1 MRKYLVLSIV
11 IGALTISAQALVGI
25 SYKGKVEVKLPP
37 EQQQKQ
43 EQMTKEDQAMMKSMG
58 LGNGLSGF
66 QFEAK
71 AENGKYKMTYTTGFA
86 IFPKGSYILGDAKA
100 RVGYIVFPERQE
112 YVKLDIDELQGTA
125 NKLSSSVHMQFE
137 NEHVEVTPLPPEVIS
152 GLPCTGKRIKVS
164 YDVKTRIMGMHH
176 KSHIE
181 ETTDFYS
188 TSKYDVMAAFGDR
201 NWQAQGIA
209 TGDPGFDKTI
219 AAKVGF
225 LGFPVRV
232 RTEKTTDG
240 KPEAT
245 TILTTEDVHMTPIA
259 PGTFD
264 LPAGYKETK
273 LGARTVFKNM
283 FHPAEQPQ
291 NQNGENATGE
301 QQNQGEQ
308 QPAQQEQQ
316 QEQQK
321 KKKHSW
327 KDLLK
332 KIGG

>member
-1 MRKYLVLSIV
+1 MRKYLVLSIMLATLTLSAH
-11 IGALTISAQALVGI
+11 ALIGI
-25 SYKGKVEVKLPP
+25 SYKGTVKVELPP

-43 EQMTKEDQAMMKSMG
+43 EQMSKEDRAAMQRMG
-58 LGNGLSGF
+58 LGAGLTGF
-66 QFEAK
+66 KFEAK
-71 AENGKYKMTYTTGFA
+71 AENGKYKMTYLTGFA
-86 IFPKGSYILGDAKA
+86 LFPEGSYILGDAKA
-100 RVGYIVFPERQE
+100 NVGYIVFPERHE
-112 YVKLDIDELQGTA
+112 YVKLDADQLQGMATKMS
-125 NKLSSSVHMQFE
+125 NSVHMTFE
-137 NEHVEVTPLPPEVIS
+137 NEKVEVTPLPPKVIN
-152 GLPCTGKRIKVS
+152 GMPCTGKEIHVS
-164 YDVKTRIMGMHH
+164 YDVKTRMFGMHH
-176 KSHIE
+176 KSHVE
-181 ETTDFYS
+181 ETTRYYS

-201 NWQAQGIA
+201 NWHSQGIM
-209 TGDPGFDKTI
+209 TGDPQFDKTI

-225 LGFPVRV
+225 LGFPVKV
-232 RTEKTTDG
+232 RTEKVTDG

-245 TILTTEDVHMTPIA
+245 TILTTDDVHMAPIA

-273 LGARTVFKNM
+273 LGAGTVFKNM
-283 FHPAEQPQ
+283 FHPTDQPQ
-291 NQNGENATGE
+291 GQNGEQVNGT

-308 QPAQQEQQ
+308 QPAQQDQQ